1 MPNYRVH
8 QPGQYIVGEE
18 LTLDEG
24 PIHHL
29 ITVLRCQNGIT
40 IELFNGENSIAEAEL
55 RCVSKRKAYALIRSV
70 REENKESPLKMYLCQ
85 GLAKGDKIEW
95 IVQKAAEL
103 GVLGFYPVHTAH
115 TSYKLNA
122 EKLVKKVE
130 QWQHIAIAASEQ
142 CFRNRIMSI
151 NKARLLEDLLN
162 TIPEQSVRI
171 CLDPKA
177 SVPLKALVKPKADT
191 SVYLFIGPEG
201 GFSDDERRLFE
212 QRAFQNVSLGP
223 RVLRT
228 ETAAIS
234 ALSILQALW
243 GDL

>member
-1 MPNYRVH
+1 MPNYRVY
-8 QPGQYIVGEE
+8 QPGEYIVGEV
-18 LTLDEG
+18 LFLDEG
-24 PIHHL
+24 PTHHL
-29 ITVLRCQNGIT
+29 ITVLRCQNGT
-40 IELFNGENSIAEAEL
+40 AIELFNGENRIAEADL
-55 RCVSKRKAYALIRSV
+55 QRISKRKAQALIRSV
-70 REENKESPLKMYLCQ
+70 RAENRESPLKMYLCQ
-85 GLAKGDKIEW
+85 GLAKSDKMEW
-95 IVQKAAEL
+95 IVQKATEL
-103 GVLGFYPVHTAH
+103 GVHGFYPMQTAH
-115 TSYKLNA
+115 TSYKLNT
-122 EKLVKKVE
+122 EKLAKKIE

-142 CFRNRIMSI
+142 CFRNRIMTI
-151 NKARLLEDLLN
+151 DKASLLEDFLK
-162 TIPEQSVRI
+162 TIPEENVCI

-177 SVPLKALVKPKADT
+177 SVPLKAVAKPKAGT

-201 GFSDDERRLFE
+201 GFSEEERRLFE